1 MNPNH
6 RAGRVLAMIL
16 AQGLLCAILMCDRS
30 RSSYGTVTIVT
41 DSEACECVRKQGE
54 TILHQ
59 VDSLKIA
66 DPTLEKHFTFRQV
79 DWAKDRKTADAIL
92 DRCESPLIPVVRIED
107 PQGQALYNFSFEF
120 DPALFI
126 KILEDLRDMASTE

>member
-1 MNPNH
+1 MNPKYGVE
-6 RAGRVLAMIL
+6 RILRMIL
-16 AQGLLCAILMCDRS
+16 MQGLLCAILMCDRS
-30 RSSYGTVTIVT
+30 RSSSGTVTIIT

-59 VDSLKIA
+59 IDSLKIA
-66 DPTLEKHFTFRQV
+66 DSSLDKYFTFRQI
-79 DWAKDRKTADAIL
+79 DWAKDRETADAIL

-120 DPALFI
+120 DPALFVR
-126 KILEDLRDMASTE
+126 ILEDLKDMASTE